1 MLIHYTSFWSTLH
14 YKHDNVHNFIF
25 LIFSLD
31 SPRRMQWTWN
41 LSFKHCRMNKYLVI
55 SQGFCCIK
63 TLTKHLHDQCRC
75 VKVFTF
81 SVIINNICQFSS
93 IALTARPKHLY
104 ATTNRKSLSKRH
116 FFLFKNKLFQLFWQT
131 TYMMHSL
138 FQLWCAGRFITC
150 ISQNQYKDI

>member
-25 LIFSLD
+25 LFSLLI
-31 SPRRMQWTWN
+31 PPEECN
-41 LSFKHCRMNKYLVI
+41 EHEICRMNKYLVV

>member
-25 LIFSLD
+25 FIFSLD

-41 LSFKHCRMNKYLVI
+41 LSFKHRRMNKYLVI
-55 SQGFCCIK
+55 LQGFCCIK

-75 VKVFTF
+75 VEVFTF

-116 FFLFKNKLFQLFWQT
+116 FFCSKTSYFSNFGKLRT
-131 TYMMHSL
+131 
-138 FQLWCAGRFITC
+138 WCIPCFSCDTL
-150 ISQNQYKDI
+150 DVL